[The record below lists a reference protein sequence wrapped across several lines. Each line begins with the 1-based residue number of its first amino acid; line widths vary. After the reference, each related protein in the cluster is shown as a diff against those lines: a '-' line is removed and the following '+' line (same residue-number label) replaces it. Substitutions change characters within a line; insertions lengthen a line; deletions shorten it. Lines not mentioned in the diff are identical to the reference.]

1 MVSKTAPV
9 KSRLVRSQMG
19 SAPNRQPRIQIE
31 LVSMNMSLIEREK
44 CLGLA
49 ECVRTKATDSVITKE
64 AKNLERPSDAVKK
77 Q

>member
-1 MVSKTAPV
+1 MMAAAAIAATIT
-9 KSRLVRSQMG
+9 G
-19 SAPNRQPRIQIE
+19 CTDYDIQIE